1 MQKIIVDTN
10 VIVSA
15 LISNSIP
22 TKILYETIFN
32 EQVIMC
38 ISADTYAEYVEVLSR
53 EKFSK
58 FPRFKDKASV
68 VLAKIKEIGQM
79 YEPEKTLSILSDA
92 PDNRFLEL
100 ADISTA
106 DFLIT
111 GNTQDFTLEEY
122 EYTKIVTPRE
132 YWDKYQPIK

>member
-22 TKILYETIFN
+22 TKILYEIVFN
-32 EQVIMC
+32 EQAIIC
-38 ISADTYAEYVEVLSR
+38 ISADIYTEYVEVLSR
-53 EKFSK
+53 EKFNK
-58 FPRFKDKASV
+58 FPRFKDKSSV
-68 VLAKIKEIGQM
+68 VLAKIKEIGEM
-79 YEPEKTLSILSDA
+79 YEPEKQLAILSDA

-100 ADISTA
+100 ADISSA

-111 GNTQDFTLEEY
+111 GNTQDFTIDEY

-132 YWDKYQPIK
+132 YWDKYKAIK